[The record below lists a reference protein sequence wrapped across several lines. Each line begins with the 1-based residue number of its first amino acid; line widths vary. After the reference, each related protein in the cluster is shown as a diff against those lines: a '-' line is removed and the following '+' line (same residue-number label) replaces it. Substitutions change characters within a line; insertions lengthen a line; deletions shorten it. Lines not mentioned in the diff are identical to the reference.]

1 MVRVQVRVSGRVQG
15 VGFRWAMQAAADRLG
30 VTGWV
35 RNTEDG
41 AVEAIAEGED
51 DAIDRYVEWCRSGPP
66 GARVDDLREQRRPA
80 TGEFSSFR
88 ITS

>member
-1 MVRVQVRVSGRVQG
+1 
-15 VGFRWAMQAAADRLG
+15 MQAAADRLG